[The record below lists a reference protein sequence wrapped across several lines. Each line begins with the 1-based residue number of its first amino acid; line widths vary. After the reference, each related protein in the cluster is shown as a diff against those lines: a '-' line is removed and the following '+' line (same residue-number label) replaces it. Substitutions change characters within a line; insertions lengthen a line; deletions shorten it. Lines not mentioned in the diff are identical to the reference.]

1 MSNYVISKKK
11 CVGQTFGRMG
21 ISGKRQFD
29 LDIEFFK
36 IFLYESKID
45 GAIFI
50 VSKFGAKTMI
60 FPLLL
65 SNLL

>member
-11 CVGQTFGRMG
+11 CVGQTFGTME

-36 IFLYESKID
+36 MFFDESYIH
-45 GAIFI
+45 GC
-50 VSKFGAKTMI
+50 
-60 FPLLL
+60 
-65 SNLL
+65 